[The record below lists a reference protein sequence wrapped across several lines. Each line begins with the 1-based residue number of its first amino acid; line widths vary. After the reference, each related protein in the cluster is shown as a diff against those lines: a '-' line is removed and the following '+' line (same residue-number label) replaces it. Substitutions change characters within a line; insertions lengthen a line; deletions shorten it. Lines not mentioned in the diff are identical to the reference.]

1 MRRTTDEMIFI
12 LSEYASKHPDTVR
25 SFDDLT
31 PYIARH
37 PEIFGGQDE
46 EETPSYQ
53 AFTEGESTVDQEI
66 AKACFKK
73 ALDLEPL
80 NFDAKSELLA
90 LTAKDADDYAAK
102 CLEEQTKGLSFFMK
116 SPEYKDLVGHFFD
129 QTITAS
135 FLRFTKTIMQQFF
148 MSGDYDLAVSLG
160 KEMLTL
166 DVKDN
171 YKARHLLF
179 KSLIGLGDDAQ
190 TEEFIKRYRFEKDA
204 YYYGSLALYY
214 VKQGKYQE
222 AYDIITG
229 ELKEKNMFIA
239 DCLLYANDFELRTE
253 AEKPVDTFMDQVA
266 YVGGTREALNYV
278 DEALPFDGVILQDF
292 QDKYLM
298 ELLEKKNLDYEATV
312 LLVTMAELSMLK
324 KMPLVSVSL
333 LKTILEGENEP
344 YQDLSM
350 YGELKNSNLIVD
362 EMANLIKEGLANKEG
377 EDYLLTHDAYSVF
390 MALCRMTAREET
402 SKA

>member
-1 MRRTTDEMIFI
+1 MKRTTDEMIFI
-12 LSEYASKHPDTVR
+12 LSEYASKHPDTVH

-31 PYIARH
+31 PYIAKH
-37 PEIFGGQDE
+37 PEVFGGQDE
-46 EETPSYQ
+46 EDTPSYQ
-53 AFTEGESTVDQEI
+53 AFTEGESTVDQEL
-66 AKACFKK
+66 AKSCFEK
-73 ALDLEPL
+73 AIELEPL

-90 LTAKDADDYAAK
+90 LTAKDANDYAAK

-116 SPEYKDLVGHFFD
+116 SPEYKDLLGHFFD

-148 MSGDYDLAVSLG
+148 MIGDYDIAVSLG
-160 KEMLTL
+160 REMLTL
-166 DVKDN
+166 DVKDH

-179 KSLIGLGDDAQ
+179 KSLIGLGDDSQ
-190 TEEFIKRYRFEKDA
+190 TDDFIRKYRFEKDA

-222 AYDIITG
+222 AYSLITG
-229 ELKEKNMFIA
+229 ELKEANMFIA

-253 AEKPVDTFMDQVA
+253 AEKPVDTFMDQIA

-278 DEALPFDGVILQDF
+278 DEALPFDGTILQEF
-292 QDKYLM
+292 QDQYLK

-312 LLVTMAELSMLK
+312 LIVTLAELSIIK
-324 KMPLVSVSL
+324 KVQTVSSSL
-333 LKTILEGENEP
+333 LKTILDGENEP

-350 YGELKNSNLIVD
+350 YGELKGSGIIED
-362 EMANLIKEGLANKEG
+362 EMANLILEGLVLKEG

-402 SKA
+402 PKA